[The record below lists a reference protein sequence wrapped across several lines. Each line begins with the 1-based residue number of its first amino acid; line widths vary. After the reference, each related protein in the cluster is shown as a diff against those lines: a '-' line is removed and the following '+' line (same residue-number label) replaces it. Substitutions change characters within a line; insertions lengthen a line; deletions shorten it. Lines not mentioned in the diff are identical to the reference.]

1 VNIQDIEKQI
11 QSNDVIMLYFSGE
24 NCGVCT
30 ALMPK
35 IKVAFE
41 SNFPKIKQ
49 LYISASDFPQI
60 AAHFSIFT
68 IPSILVYFDTK
79 ETKRESRHISVD
91 LLVQSTKRPYDLY
104 FN

>member
-1 VNIQDIEKQI
+1 MEDIEKQI
-11 QSNDVIMLYFSGE
+11 KANDAVLIYFSGE

-35 IKVAFE
+35 IQTSFE

-49 LYISASDFPQI
+49 LFISASDYPAI
-60 AAHFSIFT
+60 AARFSIFT
-68 IPSILVYFDTK
+68 VPSVLVFFDGK
-79 ETKRESRHISVD
+79 ETKRESRHISVEQ
-91 LLVQSTKRPYDLY
+91 LTQGTKRHYNMF

>member
-1 VNIQDIEKQI
+1 MDIEDIEKEI
-11 QSNDVIMLYFSGE
+11 QSNDAVMLYFSGE

-35 IKVAFE
+35 IQSSFKT
-41 SNFPKIKQ
+41 NFPKIKQ
-49 LYISASDFPQI
+49 LFISASDFPQI
-60 AAHFSIFT
+60 AAHYSIFT
-68 IPSILVYFDTK
+68 IPSILVYFDKK

-91 LLVQSTKRPYDLY
+91 QLIQSTRRPYDLF

>member
-1 VNIQDIEKQI
+1 MNIQDIEKQI
-11 QSNDVIMLYFSGE
+11 QTNDAVMIYFSGN

-30 ALMPK
+30 ALKPK
-35 IKVAFE
+35 IE
-41 SNFPKIKQ
+41 SSFTNHFPKIKQ
-49 LYISASDFPQI
+49 LYINAHDFPQI

-68 IPSILVYFDTK
+68 IPSLLVYFDKK

-91 LLVQSTKRPYDLY
+91 QLMQSTKRPYELF